1 MKINRHILDN
11 GLRLVHSRDESTQMV
26 ALNIL
31 YNVGARDEHPEHTG
45 FAHLFEHLMFGGSV
59 NIPDYDMPLQLA
71 GGENNAWTNN
81 DITNYYLTVPRQ
93 NVETGFWLESD
104 RMLSLD
110 FSERSLEVQRGV
122 VMEEFKQRCLNQPY
136 GDVGHLLRPLAYQKH
151 PYQWPTIGKDLS
163 HVANATLEEVKAFF
177 FRFYAPNNAILAVT
191 GNISFEEAVELT
203 EKWFG
208 SVPRREVPVRNLPQE
223 PEQTEE
229 RRLTV
234 ERNVPLDS
242 LFMAYHMCDHRHPDY
257 YVFDILSDVLSNGRS
272 SRLNQHL
279 VQEKQLFSSIDAYIS
294 GSVDAGLFH
303 IAGKPSAGVSLELA
317 EAAVRDELDRL
328 QQELVDGQEL
338 EKVKNKF
345 ESTQIF
351 GNINY
356 LNEFSRK
363 QNSFSTNPF
372 FISYSQQLWGG
383 GKLQRLENKIE
394 RAKNEV
400 AVKQYCSNIAQIQQ
414 QALTLYLSAILS
426 KMDSEL
432 AIDIKQSND
441 TLLHIAEIK
450 LRNGS
455 ITEYD
460 YKQMELQSL
469 NLQYMYENAVK
480 HYAESIQKLFTFL
493 GIENNAEITIPDFD
507 LPLTIDARLAIYYVK
522 KNNPI
527 SNQQEI
533 QQLEEEKNLFSI
545 KLKNRFN
552 GNISLNY
559 GINQYAETLADAY
572 RHGNTR
578 QSVIIEF
585 QIPIFQWGINKNNI
599 RIAKN
604 NYDASRLRI
613 EKKIFE
619 FENEVKE
626 KINAYDHSVKLW
638 LTASR
643 AYALSKEQYKML
655 TKKFSLGKVSVY
667 ELATAQKERN
677 DAMQRYYSAI
687 KDSYES
693 FFTLRNLAL
702 YDFKKNVELEK
713 ILFND

>member
-177 FRFYAPNNAILAVT
+177 FRFYAPNNAILAVN
-191 GNISFEEAVELT
+191 GNISFWGAVELT

-356 LNEFSRK
+356 LNVA
-363 QNSFSTNPF
+363 TNLAWF
-372 FISYSQQLWGG
+372 ELLGKAEDLEKEVERYRSVTAMQL
-383 GKLQRLENKIE
+383 R
-394 RAKNEV
+394 EV
-400 AVKQYCSNIAQIQQ
+400 AQSAFRKENGVV
-414 QALTLYLSAILS
+414 LYYKS
-426 KMDSEL
+426 K
-432 AIDIKQSND
+432 
-441 TLLHIAEIK
+441 
-450 LRNGS
+450 
-455 ITEYD
+455 
-460 YKQMELQSL
+460 
-469 NLQYMYENAVK
+469 
-480 HYAESIQKLFTFL
+480 
-493 GIENNAEITIPDFD
+493 
-507 LPLTIDARLAIYYVK
+507 
-522 KNNPI
+522 
-527 SNQQEI
+527 
-533 QQLEEEKNLFSI
+533 
-545 KLKNRFN
+545 
-552 GNISLNY
+552 
-559 GINQYAETLADAY
+559 
-572 RHGNTR
+572 
-578 QSVIIEF
+578 
-585 QIPIFQWGINKNNI
+585 
-599 RIAKN
+599 
-604 NYDASRLRI
+604 
-613 EKKIFE
+613 
-619 FENEVKE
+619 
-626 KINAYDHSVKLW
+626 
-638 LTASR
+638 
-643 AYALSKEQYKML
+643 
-655 TKKFSLGKVSVY
+655 
-667 ELATAQKERN
+667 
-677 DAMQRYYSAI
+677 
-687 KDSYES
+687 
-693 FFTLRNLAL
+693 
-702 YDFKKNVELEK
+702 
-713 ILFND
+713 